1 MKEMLLEIKELETHF
16 FTYEGVV
23 KALNKVDLTIYK
35 GETLGLVGETGCGKS
50 VTALSIL
57 RLVPAPPGKIVGG
70 KVFFEGE
77 NLLEKEEKEMRKI
90 RGSKISMIFQNPTS
104 SLNPVFTV
112 GNQVTTVTRTHQKGS
127 KREAQK
133 KATEMFEL
141 VRLPDPERTLWKYPH
156 ELSGGMQQRIM
167 IAMALSCEPSLLI
180 ADEPTT
186 ALDVTIQAQVLNL
199 IKKLKEETKTSILLI
214 THNLGIVAK
223 MCDRVVVMYAGEVV
237 EEASLNKIF
246 EAPKHPYTVGL
257 LGAIPKLNQKEK
269 LEVIKGSVCSL
280 IDPPQGC
287 RFYPRCSS
295 FTEICQ
301 KEKPARVKIEE
312 DHFVSC
318 HLYNF

>member
-1 MKEMLLEIKELETHF
+1 LREILLEVKELETHF
-16 FTYEGVV
+16 FIYEGIV
-23 KALNKVDLTIYK
+23 KTLNKIDFTIYK
-35 GETLGLVGETGCGKS
+35 KETLGIVGETGCGKS

-57 RLVPAPPGKIVGG
+57 RLIPSPGKIVGG
-70 KVFFEGE
+70 KILFEGQD
-77 NLLEKEEKEMRKI
+77 LLKKKKEEMRKI

-112 GNQVTTVTRTHQKGS
+112 GDQLTAVIRNHQKVS
-127 KREAQK
+127 KEEAQK
-133 KATEMFEL
+133 RAIEMFKQVE
-141 VRLPDPERTLWKYPH
+141 LPDPERTLQKYPH

-167 IAMALSCEPSLLI
+167 IAAALSCEPSLLI

-186 ALDVTIQAQVLNL
+186 ALDVTIQAQILNL
-199 IKKLKEETKTSILLI
+199 MEGLKEKLKTSILLI

-223 MCDRVVVMYAGEVV
+223 ICDRVAIMYAGEFV
-237 EEASLNKIF
+237 EEASVEEIF
-246 EAPKHPYTVGL
+246 ENPKHPYSKGL
-257 LGAIPKLNQKEK
+257 LGSIPKLNQKEK

-312 DHFVSC
+312 DHFVFC
-318 HLYNF
+318 HLYNS

>member
-1 MKEMLLEIKELETHF
+1 MREILLEVKELETHF
-16 FTYEGVV
+16 FIYEGIV
-23 KALNKVDLTIYK
+23 KTLNKIDFTIYK
-35 GETLGLVGETGCGKS
+35 KETLGIVGETGCGKS

-57 RLVPAPPGKIVGG
+57 RLIPSPGKIVGG
-70 KVFFEGE
+70 KILFEGQD
-77 NLLEKEEKEMRKI
+77 LLKKKKEEMRKI

-112 GNQVTTVTRTHQKGS
+112 GDQLTAVIRNHQKVS
-127 KREAQK
+127 KEEAQK
-133 KATEMFEL
+133 RAIEMFKQVE
-141 VRLPDPERTLWKYPH
+141 LPDPERTLQKYPH

-167 IAMALSCEPSLLI
+167 IAAALSCEPSLLI

-186 ALDVTIQAQVLNL
+186 ALDVTIQAQILNL
-199 IKKLKEETKTSILLI
+199 MEGLKEKLKTSILLI

-223 MCDRVVVMYAGEVV
+223 ICDRVAIMYAGEFV
-237 EEASLNKIF
+237 EEASVEEIF
-246 EAPKHPYTVGL
+246 ENPKHPYSKGL
-257 LGAIPKLNQKEK
+257 LGSIPKLNQKEK

-312 DHFVSC
+312 DHFVFC
-318 HLYNF
+318 HLYNS